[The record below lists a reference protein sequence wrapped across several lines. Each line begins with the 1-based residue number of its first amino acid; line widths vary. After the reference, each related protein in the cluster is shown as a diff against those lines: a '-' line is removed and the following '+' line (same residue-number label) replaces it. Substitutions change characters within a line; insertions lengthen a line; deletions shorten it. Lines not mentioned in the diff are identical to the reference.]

1 MNWNDFKLQTKI
13 ILMACLAVVLSV
25 IAIIGILYHQG
36 NTLKD
41 DMSLEVNKMAQRELG
56 HIAKD
61 INNMVKAQDESVSK
75 KVQSDLRVAT
85 YLMNQ
90 KGEIGL
96 ADEEISWQVT
106 NQYTGDSQKI
116 DLPKMQLG
124 PSWLGQTKSMQE
136 KALLVDQIQD
146 RDLYSGDKPGWQTK
160 SGYFQSHAG
169 TDLLWSGLC
178 RQRMVHH
185 SLQANS
191 KQQR

>member
-1 MNWNDFKLQTKI
+1 MIFMNWNNFKLQTKI

-41 DMSLEVNKMAQRELG
+41 DMSLEVNKMAKRELG

-61 INNMVKAQDESVSK
+61 IQNMVKAQDESVSK

-124 PSWLGQTKSMQE
+124 SSWLGQTKS
-136 KALLVDQIQD
+136 
-146 RDLYSGDKPGWQTK
+146 
-160 SGYFQSHAG
+160 GYLQSHAG